1 MEITHHMTKTTIY
14 LNAVEFTR
22 AETLLAQHAALKV
35 FAFRYAS
42 GVSALRVTNP
52 VGEIIMLP
60 FHGQQ
65 IWDAKFYG
73 RRLTMRSMFDEPVN
87 TGDYLSNYG
96 GFLLHCGATAM
107 GNPGPGDTHPLHG
120 ELPNAIYQSAE
131 LTFGSDES
139 GAYVEVSGRY
149 RHTVAFSHNYVAEPR
164 IRMNEND
171 GRLAMHLAVNN
182 LKATPM
188 DVMYLAH
195 VNFKPVD
202 GAKLID
208 TASDDPSKV
217 NVRDKF
223 PAFFKTTPE
232 YLNFIKS
239 LQQNPA
245 LHREMTKGKTFDP
258 ELVMGLA
265 FNSDE
270 QGWAHSMQA
279 LPDGSADF
287 ISHRPSE
294 LPRGV
299 RWITRTPNQD
309 AIGIYLPATAEAN
322 GYTAEKAKGNVLS
335 IDAGNSFKCALEF
348 GALDE
353 KAATEMKVKIG
364 KI

>member
-1 MEITHHMTKTTIY
+1 MTETIID
-14 LNAVEFTR
+14 LNTVEFTR
-22 AETLLAQHAALKV
+22 AETLFARHGSLKV
-35 FAFRYAS
+35 FVYRYAS
-42 GVSALRVTNP
+42 GVAALRITNLA
-52 VGEIIMLP
+52 GEIAMLP

-87 TGDYLSNYG
+87 SGDYLSNYG

-107 GNPGPGDTHPLHG
+107 GNPGEGDTHPLHG
-120 ELPNAIYQSAE
+120 ELPNAIYQHAE
-131 LTFGSDES
+131 LTLGDDEN
-139 GAYVEVSGRY
+139 GAFVEVSGRY
-149 RHTVAFSHNYVAEPR
+149 RHTVAFTHNYVAEPR
-164 IRMNEND
+164 IRMNENN
-171 GRLAMHLAVNN
+171 GRLAMHLSVNN

-202 GAKLID
+202 GAKLVD
-208 TASDDPSKV
+208 TASDDPTKV

-223 PAFFKTTPE
+223 PAFFKATSE

-239 LQQNPA
+239 LQKNPA

-258 ELVMGLA
+258 ELVMGLT
-265 FNSDE
+265 FKSDGK
-270 QGWAHSMQA
+270 GWAHSMQA

-287 ISHRPSE
+287 ISHKPNE

-299 RWITRTPNQD
+299 RWITRTANQD

-335 IDAGNSFKCALEF
+335 IKAGKSFTCALEF
-348 GALDE
+348 GALNAKDA
-353 KAATEMKVKIG
+353 KAMKTKIG
-364 KI
+364 KV

>member
-1 MEITHHMTKTTIY
+1 MTETTIN

-22 AETLLAQHAALKV
+22 AETLLAQHGALKV
-35 FAFRYAS
+35 FAYKYAS
-42 GVSALRVTNP
+42 GVAALRITNP

-65 IWDAKFYG
+65 IWDANFYG
-73 RRLTMRSMFDEPVN
+73 RRLTMRSMFEEPVN
-87 TGDYLSNYG
+87 SGDYLSNYG

-107 GNPGPGDTHPLHG
+107 GNPGAGDTHPLHG
-120 ELPNAIYQSAE
+120 ELPNAIYQHAE
-131 LTFGSDES
+131 LKFGSGEN

-149 RHTVAFSHNYVAEPR
+149 RHIVAFTHNYVASPC
-164 IRMNEND
+164 IRMNEKN
-171 GRLAMHLAVNN
+171 GRLAMHLSVTN

-202 GAKLID
+202 GAMLVD
-208 TASDDPSKV
+208 TASDDPTKV

-232 YLNFIKS
+232 YLTFIKA
-239 LQQNPA
+239 LQKDPK
-245 LHREMTKGKTFDP
+245 LHREMTKGKSFDP
-258 ELVMGLA
+258 ELVMGLT
-265 FNSDE
+265 FNSDA

-279 LPDGSADF
+279 LPDGTADF

-335 IDAGNSFKCALEF
+335 IEAGKSFECSLAF
-348 GALDE
+348 GALNRTDAE
-353 KAATEMKVKIG
+353 EMWAKIVKV
-364 KI
+364 

>member
-1 MEITHHMTKTTIY
+1 MNSNTIIN

-22 AETLLAQHAALKV
+22 AETLLAQHGALKI
-35 FAFRYAS
+35 FIYRYAS
-42 GVSALRVTNP
+42 GVAALRISNT

-87 TGDYLSNYG
+87 SGDYLSNYG
-96 GFLLHCGATAM
+96 GFLLHCGVTAM

-120 ELPNAIYQSAE
+120 ELPNAIYQYAE
-131 LTFGSDES
+131 LTFGEDES
-139 GAYVEVSGRY
+139 GAYVEVSGSY
-149 RHTVAFSHNYVAEPR
+149 RHTVAFTHNYVAEPR
-164 IRMNEND
+164 IRMNENN
-171 GRLAMHLAVNN
+171 GRIAMHLEVKN

-202 GAKLID
+202 GAKLSD
-208 TASDDPSKV
+208 TASDDPSNV

-223 PAFFKTTPE
+223 PAFFKTTPQ
-232 YLNFIKS
+232 YLAFIKS
-239 LQQNPA
+239 LQKNPK
-245 LHREMTKGKTFDP
+245 LHREMTKGKSFDP
-258 ELVMGLA
+258 ELVMGLT
-265 FNSDE
+265 FKSDK

-279 LPDGSADF
+279 LPDGTADF
-287 ISHRPSE
+287 ISHKPIE

-309 AIGIYLPATAEAN
+309 AIGIYLPATAEAD

-335 IDAGNSFKCALEF
+335 IEAGQSFKCSLEF
-348 GALDE
+348 GALDA
-353 KAATEMKVKIG
+353 KDTATMKNMVAKVQSV
-364 KI
+364 